1 MEAQVQGQMPTI
13 EIVQLR
19 RTESFTPEPGSG
31 IERHYTIRFVVHGH
45 FRNQY
50 YSSRGVYAP
59 KWIASYVKGPKDAPL
74 KETIR
79 GFAVTR

>member
-1 MEAQVQGQMPTI
+1 MDAQVQGQMPTI

-19 RTESFTPEPGSG
+19 RTESTTPEHGSG
-31 IERHYTIRFVVHGH
+31 IERHYTMRFIVHGH

-50 YSSRGVYAP
+50 YPSRGAYAP

-79 GFAVTR
+79 GYAVTR